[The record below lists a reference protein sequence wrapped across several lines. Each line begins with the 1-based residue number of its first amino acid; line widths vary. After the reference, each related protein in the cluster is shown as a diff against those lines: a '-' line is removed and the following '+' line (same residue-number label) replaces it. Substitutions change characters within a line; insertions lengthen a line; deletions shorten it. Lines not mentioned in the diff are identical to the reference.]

1 MSSQLRSDKDK
12 NNGCSESK
20 ISFMQE
26 QFSNEMLQVYVSTLS
41 ACMVNSAVYG
51 RPNHRGKLLR

>member
-12 NNGCSESK
+12 NNGCAESK

-26 QFSNEMLQVYVSTLS
+26 QFSNEMLQVVSTLS
-41 ACMVNSAVYG
+41 ACRVNSAVYG